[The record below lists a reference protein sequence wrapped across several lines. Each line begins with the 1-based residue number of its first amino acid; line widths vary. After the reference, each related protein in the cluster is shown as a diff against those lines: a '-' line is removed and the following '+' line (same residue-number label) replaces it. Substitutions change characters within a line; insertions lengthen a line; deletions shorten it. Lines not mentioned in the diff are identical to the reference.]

1 MLLEVCDET
10 AAQARFLCQASVNM
24 RVCSAVEHVARVSQL
39 RAELSAVVSARAASA
54 TGNEAGTKRAHDA
67 EAIADASTLLSPT
80 AVQLKVVSTIE
91 RLEAV
96 LAALRADSGAA
107 EVPAPK
113 APCRLF
119 FAGRWLDADKLLSEY
134 VGTNEK
140 SKVRVV
146 FGRLEVAGEADEV
159 SAQTAT
165 SSSDAPPSATVASST
180 AEIAPQPPLVGDSAA
195 LTEATAQKKSAV
207 SLSTFFG
214 RSSSA
219 GSTEPLANA
228 GEADDADDAA
238 PILSA
243 DQASSLTASVPVRA
257 ALRDPRLQE
266 VLRHIDSAET
276 RDAALRRLEVAL
288 KDPDFEQFSVA
299 ALREI
304 GYSAADRE
312 K

>member
-1 MLLEVCDET
+1 M
-10 AAQARFLCQASVNM
+10 
-24 RVCSAVEHVARVSQL
+24 
-39 RAELSAVVSARAASA
+39 RAAF
-54 TGNEAGTKRAHDA
+54 
-67 EAIADASTLLSPT
+67 L
-80 AVQLKVVSTIE
+80 
-91 RLEAV
+91 
-96 LAALRADSGAA
+96 
-107 EVPAPK
+107 
-113 APCRLF
+113 
-119 FAGRWLDADKLLSEY
+119 
-134 VGTNEK
+134 
-140 SKVRVV
+140 
-146 FGRLEVAGEADEV
+146 
-159 SAQTAT
+159 
-165 SSSDAPPSATVASST
+165 SSSLCALCPHSV
-180 AEIAPQPPLVGDSAA
+180 PPLLPLCA
-195 LTEATAQKKSAV
+195 LC